1 MPVGSPAQRKPASKR
16 QGIHWD
22 LDSQFEKRMRI
33 KRGNKGSAQDL
44 PTNFMQNQNT
54 TTVTKYKLNEI
65 RSRATAD
72 LEYKKLKR
80 YIDNYFI
87 ENEFKDKFIDDG
99 KMQPSAWFEDKR
111 SVKENGFATLES
123 TLQPI
128 KESFLKSKSM

>member
-1 MPVGSPAQRKPASKR
+1 
-16 QGIHWD
+16 
-22 LDSQFEKRMRI
+22 MRI

-54 TTVTKYKLNEI
+54 TTVKKYKLNEI

-123 TLQPI
+123 TL
-128 KESFLKSKSM
+128 